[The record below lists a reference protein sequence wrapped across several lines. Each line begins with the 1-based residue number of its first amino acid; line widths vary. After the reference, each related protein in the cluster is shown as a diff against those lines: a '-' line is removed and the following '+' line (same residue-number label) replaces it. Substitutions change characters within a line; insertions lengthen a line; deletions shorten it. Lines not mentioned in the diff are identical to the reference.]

1 MRAWLS
7 ETDLSLMLN
16 SLLSTK
22 ERFLL
27 VYCCSRPCLFVQRF
41 NTFTTHC
48 RWPAFMLARC
58 AKYKNRARNGL
69 LTVHFFTDLPD
80 EVCHLS
86 LLLCERTKESNTCPI
101 TDMPYEKMQALQAC
115 VKESSKEPLR
125 YDRRKHFSNL
135 ACNTMQHMH
144 IKFNQL
150 FLHLKTVYGI
160 EKRCSCSEN
169 LFFLKRMFKKLFGAD
184 HDADHGA
191 LPMVPTQMLMIRAL

>member
-86 LLLCERTKESNTCPI
+86 SLLCERTKDPIHALLLTCLMKRCKHCKHAWRSHLKSHCVTTEGNIFPISPATQCNTCTSNSTSFFCI
-101 TDMPYEKMQALQAC
+101 ERRFMVLKNGAHV
-115 VKESSKEPLR
+115 VKT
-125 YDRRKHFSNL
+125 
-135 ACNTMQHMH
+135 C
-144 IKFNQL
+144 
-150 FLHLKTVYGI
+150 
-160 EKRCSCSEN
+160 
-169 LFFLKRMFKKLFGAD
+169 FF
-184 HDADHGA
+184 
-191 LPMVPTQMLMIRAL
+191 